1 MAIYKTYYTSNIS
14 ISQFSTGKQIIFQCF
29 LLDCILCEE
38 IQPILFKVNWLME
51 SGAAGVVR
59 IFIIEIIHA
68 IVVLISAEAAI
79 HEIYLFGAPITIG
92 TSALQENLR
101 K

>member
-1 MAIYKTYYTSNIS
+1 
-14 ISQFSTGKQIIFQCF
+14 
-29 LLDCILCEE
+29 
-38 IQPILFKVNWLME
+38 ME
-51 SGAAGVVR
+51 SGGAGVVR

-101 K
+101 KKRRGYPFNRSSTLKICFLAALLRF